1 MWNHMLLIL
10 VIFFFK
16 DLVRVSASAHY
27 SFNKRA
33 FFRMSWWNMRTLQWM
48 NMKQLLIF
56 STLWFKCPFSF
67 VHWQFELSAVTNV
80 ISAALGFC
88 SSLPCTSMV
97 FLKPGM
103 RSEVTVVNDLADLN
117 KWTYGES
124 DEQVKQVSTV
134 RFGSLFHSCVKI
146 VKRN

>member
-1 MWNHMLLIL
+1 MCCTLAL
-10 VIFFFK
+10 FK
-16 DLVRVSASAHY
+16 LA
-27 SFNKRA
+27 
-33 FFRMSWWNMRTLQWM
+33 
-48 NMKQLLIF
+48 
-56 STLWFKCPFSF
+56 
-67 VHWQFELSAVTNV
+67 VHLH
-80 ISAALGFC
+80 G
-88 SSLPCTSMV
+88 

>member
-1 MWNHMLLIL
+1 
-10 VIFFFK
+10 
-16 DLVRVSASAHY
+16 
-27 SFNKRA
+27 
-33 FFRMSWWNMRTLQWM
+33 
-48 NMKQLLIF
+48 
-56 STLWFKCPFSF
+56 
-67 VHWQFELSAVTNV
+67 
-80 ISAALGFC
+80 
-88 SSLPCTSMV
+88 MV
-97 FLKPGM
+97 LLKPGM

>member
-1 MWNHMLLIL
+1 
-10 VIFFFK
+10 
-16 DLVRVSASAHY
+16 
-27 SFNKRA
+27 
-33 FFRMSWWNMRTLQWM
+33 M

-56 STLWFKCPFSF
+56 PLCDLSVLLAPFTRSLSCRQSQMSSVLHLGSVRACRAPPWF
-67 VHWQFELSAVTNV
+67 
-80 ISAALGFC
+80 
-88 SSLPCTSMV
+88 
-97 FLKPGM
+97 FLKLGM